1 MRTDACR
8 EKKKNRGAFSP
19 TKCGIGLFVATA
31 FLLVLLRSDIAIEYM
46 KRGLDLCAR
55 TVIPSLFPFMVISEL
70 MVSSGVGGLLGR
82 LLARPM
88 RVLFGVSENGAC
100 AVLLGAICGFPIGT
114 ATLCAM
120 ADEGRIT
127 KEECTRVMT
136 FCNNPGSAFVISA
149 VGGSLFGNRRLGVV
163 LYLCVLLSSATVGL
177 LGRLFFARNQI
188 ATSPSPAC
196 VVGADMGIA
205 TFTRAVRR
213 SAESMLT
220 VCAFVTFFSALV
232 GCVGAVL
239 KSIGT
244 PAWAVATVFGFFE
257 ISGGV
262 GAVASLPASAPA
274 ILLCALIL
282 GWSGLSVHMQLY
294 TLCHGHGINF
304 TPYLI
309 AKATQGLL
317 CSLYTGLAMKC
328 LPGAMDAFATSNTSA
343 SPRYS
348 NALFFC
354 CIFFTAT
361 VLPILLRAV
370 QKRCKRG

>member
-1 MRTDACR
+1 MKAKVLG
-8 EKKKNRGAFSP
+8 EQKKKRGSASLAR
-19 TKCGIGLFVATA
+19 CVIGLLGAVA
-31 FLLVLLRSDIAIEYM
+31 FFLVLLRSDIAIEYM

-70 MVSSGVGGLLGR
+70 MVSAGVGGLLGR
-82 LLARPM
+82 LLSRPM
-88 RVLFGVSENGAC
+88 RALFGVSENGAC

-127 KEECTRVMT
+127 SEECTRVMT

-177 LGRLFFARNQI
+177 LGRLFFGRNQI
-188 ATSPSPAC
+188 ATSPAPAC
-196 VVGADMGIA
+196 VVGTEMGIA
-205 TFTRAVRR
+205 SFTRAVRR

-220 VCAFVTFFSALV
+220 VCAFVSFFSALV
-232 GCVGAVL
+232 GCMGAVL
-239 KSIGT
+239 SDLGA

-262 GAVASLPASAPA
+262 GAVSALNNSTSA
-274 ILLCALIL
+274 ILLCALFL
-282 GWSGLSVHMQLY
+282 GWSGLSVHTQLY
-294 TLCHGHGINF
+294 TLCRGRGIRF
-304 TPYLI
+304 TPYLM
-309 AKATQGLL
+309 AKAAQGVL
-317 CSLYTGLAMKC
+317 CALYTGIAMKY
-328 LPGAMDAFATSNTSA
+328 LPGAEKAFAVSNVPA

-348 NALFFC
+348 NAVFFC
-354 CIFFTAT
+354 CVFFVAT